1 MISLKLNKI
10 ISFIYLLHIRNMSRR
25 TYENDADRIEFASD
39 LEKLVTDKRVTWRA
53 NSSKVNQRQRRY
65 KKRLTKRLLDLF

>member
-1 MISLKLNKI
+1 
-10 ISFIYLLHIRNMSRR
+10 MSRR

-65 KKRLTKRLLDLF
+65 KKRLTKRLLNLF

>member
-1 MISLKLNKI
+1 
-10 ISFIYLLHIRNMSRR
+10 MSRR

-39 LEKLVTDKRVTWRA
+39 LEKLVTDKRVIWRA

-65 KKRLTKRLLDLF
+65 KKRLTKHLLNLFENNSS